1 MAEGGYSEF
10 LDGEVLGRLM
20 HRFMHARLPMVG
32 NITGQHRS
40 PYRGSSVEFAEYRK
54 YVPGD
59 DPRLI
64 DWRVLARTDRYYI
77 REFEADTNLRNY
89 IVVDCSGSMAFGEK
103 GVRKFD
109 FARRIAATIAYLTA
123 HQGDAVGLQCYSD
136 KKITDIPPRRS
147 PMHLK
152 HVFDMLARV
161 QPGGETKL
169 VHHLHE
175 LAERVRQRAL
185 VIIISDFFCDVDEL
199 IHCFQHLSFQKHD
212 FAVFH
217 LLDPEEIQFDFDRP
231 MRFVDL
237 EDNSVLLA
245 EPEVIRDQY
254 LAAVDEYL
262 VKLHEG
268 CNKFH
273 ADYRR
278 VSTDD
283 SYEQVIADFLVEREM
298 HARD

>member
-1 MAEGGYSEF
+1 VAEGDYSEF

-20 HRFMHARLPMVG
+20 RRFLHARTPMIG
-32 NITGQHRS
+32 TLAGQHRS

-59 DPRLI
+59 DLRRL

-89 IVVDCSGSMAFGEK
+89 IVVDCSGSMGFGQK
-103 GVRKFD
+103 GERKFD
-109 FARRIAATIAYLTA
+109 FARRIAATLAYLTS

-136 KKITDIPPRRS
+136 KRLHDIPPRRN
-147 PMHLK
+147 PAHLK
-152 HVFDMLARV
+152 YILDTLGKVKPD
-161 QPGGETKL
+161 GETSL
-169 VHHLHE
+169 VQQLHE

-199 IHCFQHLSFQKHD
+199 MNCFQHLAFQKHD

-217 LLDPEEIQFDFDRP
+217 LLDPNEVAFDFDRP

-237 EDNSVLLA
+237 EDKSVLLA
-245 EPEVIRDQY
+245 EPEVIQDIYRQTVTDY
-254 LAAVDEYL
+254 LKAM
-262 VKLHEG
+262 HEG
-268 CNKFH
+268 CNKFQ

-278 VSTDD
+278 IETDGG
-283 SYEQVIADFLVEREM
+283 YEKALADFLIDRETY
-298 HARD
+298 AKD